1 MSAVMDTMC
10 HNENISNCYRSFL
23 ASSAK
28 RQQRRSALDRKIHKL
43 KKMLKPVLSLVRGR
57 SEKTYYQ
64 KETAPCCWA
73 QDSCQ
78 DADADNAAN
87 EALEARLLDDL
98 AHPKGASIQVWVGGQ
113 VVEIPIVPGQP
124 QVIPVHFVID
134 QEAVDGFCWTP
145 MSADSDLCC
154 SDNTPYITEHQLP
167 EVQATPAFEAYEPY
181 STFASACPIAN
192 CTPCA
197 C

>member
-1 MSAVMDTMC
+1 MSAAVMDTMC

-23 ASSAK
+23 ASAAK

-57 SEKTYYQ
+57 NDKSYYY
-64 KETAPCCWA
+64 KGEAEPCCWP
-73 QDSCQ
+73 Q
-78 DADADNAAN
+78 DADVESDNAAN
-87 EALEARLLDDL
+87 EALESRLLDEL

-134 QEAVDGFCWTP
+134 QDAVNGFCWTP

-154 SDNTPYITEHQLP
+154 SDAAPYITENQVA
-167 EVQATPAFEAYEPY
+167 EVQAPFQPCDTYAPY
-181 STFASACPIAN
+181 AACGD

>member
-1 MSAVMDTMC
+1 MDTMC

-23 ASSAK
+23 ASAAK

-43 KKMLKPVLSLVRGR
+43 KKMLKPLLSLVRGNN
-57 SEKTYYQ
+57 EKSYYY
-64 KETAPCCWA
+64 KAETEPCCWA
-73 QDSCQ
+73 QDSQ
-78 DADADNAAN
+78 DMDADNAAN
-87 EALEARLLDDL
+87 EALESRLLEEL
-98 AHPKGASIQVWVGGQ
+98 AHPKGAAIQVWVGGQ

-134 QEAVDGFCWTP
+134 QEAVEGFCWTP
-145 MSADSDLCC
+145 MSADGDLCC
-154 SDNTPYITEHQLP
+154 RDDSPYITEHQVA
-167 EVQATPAFEAYEPY
+167 EVQAPFPASY
-181 STFASACPIAN
+181 TCPIGP